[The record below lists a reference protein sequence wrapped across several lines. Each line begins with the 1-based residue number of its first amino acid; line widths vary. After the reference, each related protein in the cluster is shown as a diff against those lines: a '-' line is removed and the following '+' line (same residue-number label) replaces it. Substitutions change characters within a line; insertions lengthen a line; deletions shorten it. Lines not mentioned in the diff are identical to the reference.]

1 MDWKIVFSDIDG
13 TVLNSK
19 HELLTSTIEA
29 VQKISFKKIYH
40 LYWCQRVCLK
50 L

>member
-1 MDWKIVFSDIDG
+1 MEWKIVFSDIDG

-29 VQKISFKKIYH
+29 VQKLALKNITICIGISTYA
-40 LYWCQRVCLK
+40 
-50 L
+50 

>member
-1 MDWKIVFSDIDG
+1 MEWKIVFSDIDG

-29 VQKISFKKIYH
+29 VQKLALKNIP
-40 LYWCQRVCLK
+40 LYWCQHVCLK

>member
-1 MDWKIVFSDIDG
+1 MEWKIVFSDIDG

-29 VQKISFKKIYH
+29 VQKISFKKYTICIGVSTYA
-40 LYWCQRVCLK
+40 
-50 L
+50 

>member
-29 VQKISFKKIYH
+29 VQKLALKIYH